1 LKGTLI
7 KTPNGYVPI
16 EKMKIGDE
24 IVSDDG
30 AIVKVTKIG
39 KWECDAN
46 NKYDK
51 LDLSKVMYK
60 IPTGE
65 YKCTTPVYI
74 SHFHRILAPDK
85 WLRFAKNL
93 GCKVATASELSESG
107 LYTIYNLAVEQDKH
121 LVVNGG
127 CVVESWTQKR

>member
-60 IPTGE
+60 IPAGE